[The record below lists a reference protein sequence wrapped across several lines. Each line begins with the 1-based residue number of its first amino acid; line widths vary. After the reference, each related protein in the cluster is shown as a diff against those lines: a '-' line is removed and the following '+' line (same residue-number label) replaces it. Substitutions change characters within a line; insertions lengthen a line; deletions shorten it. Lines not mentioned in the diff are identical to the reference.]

1 MSTRRM
7 RRKTAKSTNSSTD
20 GGAPQGEARERAL
33 LASVA
38 ARDREAMAELYRLYH
53 SRLFKFAFRMSRS
66 HATADELVND
76 IMLTVWR
83 KADSFAGRS
92 KVSTWV
98 LGIAY
103 RQTLRRIT
111 RKQISIASE
120 VELDEL
126 PGEERVNLE
135 RRDWIMAGLD
145 RLPAAQQ
152 LTVLL
157 VFYIG
162 LSYEE
167 IADISGCPVNT
178 VKTRMFH
185 ARRKLKAYLGQTGRA

>member
-1 MSTRRM
+1 MAT
-7 RRKTAKSTNSSTD
+7 TTGD
-20 GGAPQGEARERAL
+20 ILQGEARERAL
-33 LASVA
+33 LTAVA
-38 ARDREAMAELYRLYH
+38 ARDREAMTELYRLYH
-53 SRLFKFAFRMSRS
+53 SRLFKFAFRMSHS

-76 IMLTVWR
+76 VMLTVWR

-111 RKQISIASE
+111 KRQISIAPE

-135 RRDWIMAGLD
+135 KRDWILDGLG

-152 LTVLL
+152 LTVVL
-157 VFYIG
+157 VFYAG

-185 ARRKLKAYLGQTGRA
+185 ARRKLKAHLEQAEQA

>member
-1 MSTRRM
+1 MAT
-7 RRKTAKSTNSSTD
+7 TTD
-20 GGAPQGEARERAL
+20 SVLQGEARERAL
-33 LASVA
+33 LTAVA
-38 ARDREAMAELYRLYH
+38 ARDREAMTELYRLYH
-53 SRLFKFAFRMSRS
+53 SRLFKFAFRMARS

-103 RQTLRRIT
+103 RQTLHRIT
-111 RKQISIASE
+111 KRQINIAPE

-135 RRDWIMAGLD
+135 KRDWILDSLD

-152 LTVLL
+152 LTVVL
-157 VFYIG
+157 VFYVG

-178 VKTRMFH
+178 VKTRMFY
-185 ARRKLKAYLGQTGRA
+185 ARRKLKAHLEQAEQA